1 MAASLRREDLR
12 EATTTTTES
21 ARVTSGSAKKKKRG
35 AESRLSEKETRE
47 EARPSLSPPLVFP
60 PGYMKVRQAA
70 GGNKAAGSGLMG
82 GGPNIFSTA
91 IAASLCLC
99 VSACVCV

>member
-1 MAASLRREDLR
+1 MMAASLRREDLR
-12 EATTTTTES
+12 EATTTTTTES
-21 ARVTSGSAKKKKRG
+21 ARVTSKKKKRG
-35 AESRLSEKETRE
+35 AESRLSEKATRE

-82 GGPNIFSTA
+82 GGP
-91 IAASLCLC
+91 
-99 VSACVCV
+99 